1 MLLITWYS
9 FPTIDPVR
17 KILVPIAV
25 PVGLAVGAALAAPPL
40 LKRLFAVPQRAVPD
54 TTPAHLGL
62 EGEHVWIDGP
72 SGKRLHAWFIPVDT
86 EAPAVVVLHGWGG
99 NATDM
104 LPIAPGINSVGF
116 HALFL
121 DARTHGLSDN
131 EDFMSMPRFAEDL
144 DTALAWL
151 HARDD
156 VTTVGVIGHS
166 VGAAAAILAAS
177 RDTTIDAVVA
187 VASFAHPEELMW
199 RAIPYPAPVKWTLL
213 RIIRRMIGVSFDD
226 IAPRNRIGE
235 VKVPVL
241 LLHGDAD
248 DVVPVEDALSLH
260 EHLPSSRLITVPG
273 GKHADLEAFEPYFE
287 QVDDFLRSALVGT
300 EV

>member
-1 MLLITWYS
+1 M
-9 FPTIDPVR
+9 
-17 KILVPIAV
+17 
-25 PVGLAVGAALAAPPL
+25 
-40 LKRLFAVPQRAVPD
+40 PD

-248 DVVPVEDALSLH
+248 EVVPVEDALSLH

-273 GKHADLEAFEPYFE
+273 GKHSDLEAFEPYFE
-287 QVDDFLRSALVGT
+287 QVDDFLRSALVGA